1 MIASAPAK
9 VMLFGEYAVL
19 EGHRAIAMSLDRRIS
34 CRVVRGGGRLRVQAP
49 GVFEPLVDLPASCLS
64 EDRLPDK
71 RLGLLWPLL
80 RQHGNGEGLSLV
92 FEAGFPPVW
101 GLGSSSASTLAA
113 AAALAGPGP
122 ERFGEVLSAQRNL
135 QGNASG
141 YDIATQLLGGVVIY
155 RGGALPSMERLDVPE
170 LDWLLAWTGSKVS
183 TGAMIGKVRER
194 FPPGHTLYA
203 HIGALAEVAAEL
215 LCGGHRRALGEAMN
229 EGQRLL
235 TQLGAVPEELGE
247 RVQHLQSDPAV
258 FGGRMTG
265 AGGGDS
271 VLLLVSDRKAATEAV
286 RSCGLEVLDVR
297 PTTDGLRMEDAA

>member
-34 CRVVRGGGRLRVQAP
+34 CRVVRGGDRLRVRAP
-49 GVFEPLVDLPASCLS
+49 GVFDPSVDLPVSCLS
-64 EDRLPDK
+64 TAELPDE
-71 RLGLLWPLL
+71 RLRLLWPLL
-80 RQHGNGEGLSLV
+80 RQHSSGDGLALE
-92 FEAGFPPVW
+92 FDAEFPPIW

-122 ERFGEVLSAQRNL
+122 ERFGEVLSAQRKL

-141 YDIATQLLGGVVIY
+141 YDIATQLVGGVVLY

-194 FPPGHTLYA
+194 FPPGHNLYA

-235 TQLGAVPEELGE
+235 AQLGAVPDELGE
-247 RVQHLQSDPAV
+247 RVQHLQDQPSI

-271 VLLLVSDRKAATEAV
+271 VLLLVSDREAASEAV
-286 RSCGLEVLDVR
+286 RACGLEVLDVHPAR
-297 PTTDGLRMEDAA
+297 QGLRMEDAA